1 LQVPTNVQRREQA
14 KRKLER
20 QLVRRA
26 ERAKR
31 RRVLAVVATAVT
43 VVVVAGGVYFLA
55 TTDFTNKDTGDDAA
69 AASTTPAAPV
79 EIPTE
84 VKALPTRPTPIADP
98 ATCEYRPSTEPAAK
112 EGTKAPEA
120 GGVAAT
126 GTATATIKSNVGE
139 LKLTL
144 DRALAPCAVN
154 SFVNLVKQGYYDG
167 STCHR
172 IGTEGL
178 QMLQCGDP
186 TGTGSGGPG
195 YTFDN
200 ETWPEL
206 TYGRGYLAMA
216 NAGTDEAT
224 QKGTNGS
231 QFFIVYGNAQLAP
244 DYTVFGSIDE
254 AGLKLIDEVARA
266 GHDGAF
272 DPAPGGGKPNKE
284 VKFETVSVA

>member
-1 LQVPTNVQRREQA
+1 MPTNVQRREQA

-31 RRVLAVVATAVT
+31 RRIIAVVATAAV
-43 VVVVAGGVYFLA
+43 VVVVAGGVYLLA
-55 TTDFTNKDTGDDAA
+55 ATDVFSSKSDDAA
-69 AASTTPAAPV
+69 AASSTSAAPIQ
-79 EIPTE
+79 IPTE

-98 ATCEYRPSTEPAAK
+98 ATCEYRPSKEPASK
-112 EGTKAPEA
+112 EGTKAPEGSA
-120 GGVAAT
+120 PAT
-126 GTATATIKSNVGE
+126 GTATATIKANIGE

-154 SFVNLVKQGYYDG
+154 SFVSLVKQGYYDG

-186 TGTGSGGPG
+186 TGTGTGGPG

-216 NAGTDEAT
+216 NAGADPET

-231 QFFIVYGNAQLAP
+231 QFFIVYGDAQLSP

-254 AGLKLIDEVARA
+254 AGLKLIDDVARA
-266 GHDGAF
+266 GHDGSF
-272 DPAPGGGKPNKE
+272 DPSPGGGKPNKE
-284 VKFETVSVA
+284 VKFETVTVA

>member
-1 LQVPTNVQRREQA
+1 MPTNVQRREQA

-31 RRVLAVVATAVT
+31 RRVFAVVGTVVA

-55 TTDFTNKDTGDDAA
+55 TADFGGGGDDAA
-69 AASTTPAAPV
+69 AASSDAPAPIT
-79 EIPTE
+79 IPTE
-84 VKALPTRPTPIADP
+84 VKALPTRPTPLADP
-98 ATCEYRPSTEPAAK
+98 ASCEYRPSTEPASK
-112 EGTKAPEA
+112 EGTKAPE
-120 GGVAAT
+120 GTGIAAS
-126 GTATATIKSNVGE
+126 GTVQATIKSNIGD
-139 LKLTL
+139 LNLTL

-154 SFVNLVKQGYYDG
+154 SFVNLAKQGYYDG

-172 IGTEGL
+172 IGTQGL

-195 YTFDN
+195 YAFDN

-231 QFFIVYGNAQLAP
+231 QFFIVYGDAQLSP
-244 DYTVFGSIDE
+244 DYSVFGSIDE
-254 AGLKLIDEVARA
+254 AGLKLVDEVARA
-266 GHDGAF
+266 GHDGSF
-272 DPAPGGGKPNKE
+272 DPSPGGGKPNKE
-284 VKFETVSVA
+284 VKFESVSVA

>member
-1 LQVPTNVQRREQA
+1 MPTNVQRREQA

-20 QLVRRA
+20 QLARRA

-31 RRVLAVVATAVT
+31 RRWVAIVSVFGTVIVAAGVIYYVATRP
-43 VVVVAGGVYFLA
+43 
-55 TTDFTNKDTGDDAA
+55 GDDNTDAA
-69 AASTTPAAPV
+69 AASTTSAAPIT
-79 EIPTE
+79 IPSE
-84 VKALPTRPTPIADP
+84 VKPLPTRPTALANPVN
-98 ATCEYRPSTEPAAK
+98 CEYPASKEPASK

-120 GGVAAT
+120 TGIPST
-126 GTATATIKSNVGE
+126 GTAAATIKANIGE

-144 DRALAPCAVN
+144 DRALAPCTVN
-154 SFVNLVKQGYYDG
+154 SFISLAKQGYYDG
-167 STCHR
+167 TTCHR

-216 NAGTDEAT
+216 NAGLDQET

-231 QFFIVYGNAQLAP
+231 QFFIVYGDAQLSP
-244 DYTVFGSIDE
+244 DYTVFGSVDE
-254 AGLKLIDEVARA
+254 AGLKLVDEVARA
-266 GHDGAF
+266 GHDGSF
-272 DPAPGGGKPNKE
+272 DPSPGGGKPNKE
-284 VKFETVSVA
+284 VKFESVTVA

>member
-1 LQVPTNVQRREQA
+1 MPTNVQRREQA

-31 RRVLAVVATAVT
+31 RRVFAVVGTVVA

-55 TTDFTNKDTGDDAA
+55 TADFGGGGGDDAA
-69 AASTTPAAPV
+69 ASSSAPAPIT
-79 EIPTE
+79 IPTE
-84 VKALPTRPTPIADP
+84 VKALPTRPTPLADP
-98 ATCEYRPSTEPAAK
+98 ASCEYRPSTEPASK
-112 EGTKAPEA
+112 EGTKAPE
-120 GGVAAT
+120 GGGIAAS
-126 GTATATIKSNVGE
+126 GTVQATVKANIGE

-195 YTFDN
+195 YAFDN

-231 QFFIVYGNAQLAP
+231 QFFIVYGDAQLSP
-244 DYTVFGSIDE
+244 DYSVFGSIDE

-266 GHDGAF
+266 GHDGSF

>member
-1 LQVPTNVQRREQA
+1 MPTNVQRREQA

-31 RRVLAVVATAVT
+31 RRVIAVVATAVV
-43 VVVVAGGVYFLA
+43 VVVVAGGAYFLA
-55 TTDFTNKDTGDDAA
+55 TTDFSKSGDDAA
-69 AASTTPAAPV
+69 ASSTTPAPIQ
-79 EIPTE
+79 IPTE
-84 VKALPTRPTPIADP
+84 VKALPTRPTPLADP
-98 ATCEYRPSTEPAAK
+98 ATCEYRPSTEPASK

-120 GGVAAT
+120 GAPAS
-126 GTATATIKSNVGE
+126 GTATATIKANIGE

-154 SFVNLVKQGYYDG
+154 SFISLAKQGYYDG

-195 YTFDN
+195 YAFDN

-216 NAGTDEAT
+216 NAGTDET
-224 QKGTNGS
+224 TKKGTNGS
-231 QFFIVYGNAQLAP
+231 QFFIVYGDAQLSP
-244 DYTVFGSIDE
+244 DYSVFGSLDE

-266 GHDGAF
+266 GHDGSF
-272 DPAPGGGKPNKE
+272 DPSPGGGKPNKE
-284 VKFETVSVA
+284 VKFESVTVA

>member
-1 LQVPTNVQRREQA
+1 MPTNVQRREQA

-31 RRVLAVVATAVT
+31 RRIIAVVATAVT

-55 TTDFTNKDTGDDAA
+55 TADFGSTGDDAA
-69 AASTTPAAPV
+69 GASSTTPAPIQ
-79 EIPTE
+79 IPTE

-98 ATCEYRPSTEPAAK
+98 ATCEYRPSKEPASK
-112 EGTKAPEA
+112 EGTKAPEGSA
-120 GGVAAT
+120 PAT
-126 GTATATIKSNVGE
+126 GTATATIKANIGE

-154 SFVNLVKQGYYDG
+154 SFINLAKQGYYDG

-186 TGTGSGGPG
+186 TGTGTGGPG

-216 NAGTDEAT
+216 NAGLDQET

-231 QFFIVYGNAQLAP
+231 QFFIVYGDAQLSP

-254 AGLKLIDEVARA
+254 AGLKLIDDVARA
-266 GHDGAF
+266 GHDGSF
-272 DPAPGGGKPNKE
+272 DPSPGGGKPNKE
-284 VKFETVSVA
+284 VKFESVTVA

>member
-1 LQVPTNVQRREQA
+1 MPTNVQRREQA

-31 RRVLAVVATAVT
+31 RRVLAVVVTAAL

-55 TTDFTNKDTGDDAA
+55 TTDFNSGDDNAA
-69 AASTTPAAPV
+69 GSSTTPTPV
-79 EIPTE
+79 QIPTE
-84 VKALPTRPTPIADP
+84 VKPLPKRPTPLADP
-98 ATCEYRPSTEPAAK
+98 VNCEYRPSKEASAK

-120 GGVAAT
+120 AGASSA
-126 GTATATIKSNVGE
+126 GTAAATIKSNIGE

-144 DRALAPCAVN
+144 DRSLAPCTVN
-154 SFVNLVKQGYYDG
+154 SFVSLAKQGYFNG
-167 STCHR
+167 TTCHR
-172 IGTEGL
+172 IGTQGL

-186 TGTGSGGPG
+186 TGSGSGGPG
-195 YTFDN
+195 YAFDN

-216 NAGTDEAT
+216 NAGADPET

-231 QFFIVYGNAQLAP
+231 QFFIVYGDAQLSP
-244 DYTVFGSIDE
+244 DYTVFGSVDE

-266 GHDGAF
+266 GHDGSF
-272 DPAPGGGKPNKE
+272 DPSPGGGKPNKE
-284 VKFETVSVA
+284 VKFEEVTVA

>member
-1 LQVPTNVQRREQA
+1 MPTNVQRREQA

-31 RRVLAVVATAVT
+31 RRVIAVVATAVI
-43 VVVVAGGVYFLA
+43 VVVIAGGVYFLA
-55 TTDFTNKDTGDDAA
+55 TTDFSSTGDDAA
-69 AASTTPAAPV
+69 AASSNTPAPI

-84 VKALPTRPTPIADP
+84 VKALPTRATPIADP
-98 ATCEYRPSTEPAAK
+98 ATCEYRPSTEPASK

-120 GGVAAT
+120 SAPAT
-126 GTATATIKSNVGE
+126 GTATATITSNVGE

-154 SFVNLVKQGYYDG
+154 SFVSLVKQGYYNG

-186 TGTGSGGPG
+186 TGTGTGGPG

-216 NAGTDEAT
+216 NAGGTEPG
-224 QKGTNGS
+224 KGTNGS
-231 QFFIVYGNAQLAP
+231 QFFIVYGDAQLSP
-244 DYTVFGSIDE
+244 DYTVFGSLDE

-266 GHDGAF
+266 GHDGSF
-272 DPAPGGGKPNKE
+272 DPSPGGGKPNKE
-284 VKFETVSVA
+284 VKFESVAVA

>member
-1 LQVPTNVQRREQA
+1 MPTNVQRREQA

-20 QLVRRA
+20 QLARRA

-31 RRVLAVVATAVT
+31 RRIVSVVVTVIAVVA
-43 VVVVAGGVYFLA
+43 VAGGVYFVSTA
-55 TTDFTNKDTGDDAA
+55 DFGGSDDAA
-69 AASTTPAAPV
+69 ATSTTPKPV

-84 VKALPTRPTPIADP
+84 VKALPKRPTPLADP
-98 ATCEYRPSTEPAAK
+98 VSCEYRQSKEPSSK

-120 GGVAAT
+120 SGVSST
-126 GTATATIKSNVGE
+126 GTATATIKANIGD

-144 DRALAPCAVN
+144 DRSLAPCTVN
-154 SFVNLVKQGYYDG
+154 SFVSLAKQGYFNG
-167 STCHR
+167 TTCHR

-186 TGTGSGGPG
+186 TGSGRGGPG
-195 YTFDN
+195 YAFDN

-216 NAGTDEAT
+216 NAGIDQET

-231 QFFIVYGNAQLAP
+231 QFFIVYGDAQLSP
-244 DYTVFGSIDE
+244 DYTVFGSVEE

-266 GHDGAF
+266 GHDGSF
-272 DPAPGGGKPNKE
+272 DPSPGGGKPNKE
-284 VKFETVSVA
+284 VKFETVTVE

>member
-1 LQVPTNVQRREQA
+1 MPTNVQRREQA

-31 RRVLAVVATAVT
+31 RRLLAVVATVVT

-55 TTDFTNKDTGDDAA
+55 TADFSDNTTDDAA
-69 AASTTPAAPV
+69 ASSTSAAPIQ
-79 EIPTE
+79 IPSE
-84 VKALPTRPTPIADP
+84 VKALPTRATPVADP
-98 ATCEYRPSTEPAAK
+98 ATCEYRPSTEPASK

-120 GGVAAT
+120 GAPAT
-126 GTATATIKSNVGE
+126 GTASATIKANIGE

-154 SFVNLVKQGYYDG
+154 SFVSLVKQGYYDG
-167 STCHR
+167 TGCHR
-172 IGTEGL
+172 ISTQGL

-186 TGTGSGGPG
+186 TGSGSGGPG

-216 NAGTDEAT
+216 NAGGTEPG
-224 QKGTNGS
+224 KGTNGS
-231 QFFIVYGNAQLAP
+231 QFFMVYGDAQLP
-244 DYTVFGSIDE
+244 PNYTVFGSVDE

-266 GHDGAF
+266 GHDGSF
-272 DPAPGGGKPNKE
+272 DASAGGGKPNKE
-284 VKFETVSVA
+284 VKFESVTIA

>member
-1 LQVPTNVQRREQA
+1 MPTNVQRREQA

-20 QLVRRA
+20 QLARRA

-31 RRVLAVVATAVT
+31 RRIVSVVATVIAVVA
-43 VVVVAGGVYFLA
+43 VAGGVYFLS
-55 TTDFTNKDTGDDAA
+55 TVDWSGDADAA
-69 AASTTPAAPV
+69 ATSTTPKPV
-79 EIPTE
+79 QIPTE
-84 VKALPTRPTPIADP
+84 VKALPKRPTPLADP
-98 ATCEYRPSTEPAAK
+98 VSCEYRQSKEPSAK

-120 GGVAAT
+120 GGITSA
-126 GTATATIKSNVGE
+126 GTASATIKANIGD

-144 DRALAPCAVN
+144 DRSLAPCTVN
-154 SFVNLVKQGYYDG
+154 SFVSLAKQGYFNG
-167 STCHR
+167 TTCHR

-186 TGTGSGGPG
+186 TGTGRGGPG
-195 YTFDN
+195 YAFDN

-216 NAGTDEAT
+216 NAGLDQET

-231 QFFIVYGNAQLAP
+231 QFFIVYGDAQLSP
-244 DYTVFGSIDE
+244 DYTVFGSVDE
-254 AGLKLIDEVARA
+254 AGLKLIDEVARG

-272 DPAPGGGKPNKE
+272 DPSPGGGKPNKE
-284 VKFETVSVA
+284 VKFESVTVD

>member
-1 LQVPTNVQRREQA
+1 MPTNVQRREQA

-20 QLVRRA
+20 QLVRRQ

-31 RRVLAVVATAVT
+31 RRIGAVVTTVVAVVAATGV
-43 VVVVAGGVYFLA
+43 VYFLA
-55 TTDFTNKDTGDDAA
+55 THDFGSSTDT
-69 AASTTPAAPV
+69 AASSTAAKPIT
-79 EIPTE
+79 IPTE
-84 VKALPTRPTPIADP
+84 VKALPKRPTPLADP
-98 ATCEYRPSTEPAAK
+98 VTCEYRTSKEPSAK

-120 GGVAAT
+120 TGISST
-126 GTATATIKSNVGE
+126 GTLTATIKANIGD

-144 DRALAPCAVN
+144 DKSLAPCTVN
-154 SFVNLVKQGYYDG
+154 SFVNLINQKYYDG

-186 TGTGSGGPG
+186 TGTGQGGPG
-195 YTFDN
+195 YAFDN

-216 NAGTDEAT
+216 NAGLDQET

-231 QFFIVYGNAQLAP
+231 QFFIVYGDAQLSP
-244 DYTVFGSIDE
+244 DYTVFGSLDE
-254 AGLKLIDEVARA
+254 AGLKLIDDVARA
-266 GHDGAF
+266 GHDGSF
-272 DPAPGGGKPNKE
+272 DPSPGGGKPNKE
-284 VKFETVSVA
+284 VKFESVTVG

>member
-1 LQVPTNVQRREQA
+1 MPTNVQRREQA

-26 ERAKR
+26 EREKR
-31 RRVLAVVATAVT
+31 RRMIAIVATAVT
-43 VVVVAGGVYFLA
+43 VVVVAGGVYWIA
-55 TTDFTNKDTGDDAA
+55 TTDFSSTGDDAA
-69 AASTTPAAPV
+69 ASSTTPAPI

-84 VKALPTRPTPIADP
+84 VKAMPTRPTPIADP
-98 ATCEYRPSTEPAAK
+98 TSCEYRPSKEPASK

-120 GGVAAT
+120 TGVSAT
-126 GTATATIKSNVGE
+126 GTATATVKANIGE

-154 SFVNLVKQGYYDG
+154 SFVSLAKQGYFDG
-167 STCHR
+167 SSCHR

-195 YTFDN
+195 YAFDN

-206 TYGRGYLAMA
+206 SYGRGYLAMA
-216 NAGTDEAT
+216 NAGLDQET

-231 QFFIVYGNAQLAP
+231 QFFIVYGDAQLSP
-244 DYTVFGSIDE
+244 DYTVFGSLDE

-266 GHDGAF
+266 GHDGSF
-272 DPAPGGGKPNKE
+272 DPSPGGGKPNKE
-284 VKFETVSVA
+284 VKFESVTVA

>member
-1 LQVPTNVQRREQA
+1 MQVPTNVQRREQA

-20 QLVRRA
+20 QLVRRT

-31 RRVLAVVATAVT
+31 RRVIAIVATAVT

-55 TTDFTNKDTGDDAA
+55 TADFSNTGDDAA
-69 AASTTPAAPV
+69 AASSNTPAPI

-98 ATCEYRPSTEPAAK
+98 ATCEYRPSTEPASK

-120 GGVAAT
+120 STAAT

-154 SFVNLVKQGYYDG
+154 SFVSLVKQGYYDG

-216 NAGTDEAT
+216 NAGGTEPG
-224 QKGTNGS
+224 KGTNGS
-231 QFFIVYGNAQLAP
+231 QFFIVYGDAQLSP
-244 DYTVFGSIDE
+244 DYTVFGSLDE

-266 GHDGAF
+266 GHDGSF
-272 DPAPGGGKPNKE
+272 DPSPGGGKPNKE
-284 VKFETVSVA
+284 VKFESVTIA

>member
-1 LQVPTNVQRREQA
+1 MPTNVQRREQA

-31 RRVLAVVATAVT
+31 RRILAVVVTAAL
-43 VVVVAGGVYFLA
+43 VVVVAGGVYFIA
-55 TTDFTNKDTGDDAA
+55 TTDFGGGDDAA
-69 AASTTPAAPV
+69 AGSSTTPTPIQ
-79 EIPTE
+79 IPTE
-84 VKALPTRPTPIADP
+84 VKALPKRPTPLADP
-98 ATCEYRPSTEPAAK
+98 VNCEYRPAKEGSAK

-120 GGVAAT
+120 SGIPSN
-126 GTATATIKSNVGE
+126 GTAAATIKSNVGE

-144 DRALAPCAVN
+144 DRSLAPCTVN
-154 SFVNLVKQGYYDG
+154 SFVSLAKQGYYDG
-167 STCHR
+167 TACHR

-186 TGTGSGGPG
+186 TGSGSGGPG
-195 YTFDN
+195 YAFDD
-200 ETWPEL
+200 EVWPEL

-216 NAGTDEAT
+216 NSGTDKET

-231 QFFIVYGNAQLAP
+231 QFFIVYGDAQLP
-244 DYTVFGSIDE
+244 PNYTVFGSVDE

-266 GHDGAF
+266 GHDGSF
-272 DPAPGGGKPNKE
+272 DPSPGGGKPNKE
-284 VKFETVSVA
+284 VKFESVSVA

>member
-1 LQVPTNVQRREQA
+1 MPTNVQRREQA

-31 RRVLAVVATAVT
+31 RRVLAVVVTAAL
-43 VVVVAGGVYFLA
+43 VVAVAGGAYFLA
-55 TTDFTNKDTGDDAA
+55 TADFGGDGDNA
-69 AASTTPAAPV
+69 AASSTPPQPIQ
-79 EIPTE
+79 IPTE
-84 VKALPTRPTPIADP
+84 VKALPQRPTPLADP
-98 ATCEYRPSTEPAAK
+98 VSCEYRTSAEGAAK

-120 GGVAAT
+120 TGVPSTGTVAAT
-126 GTATATIKSNVGE
+126 VKANIGE
-139 LKLTL
+139 LQLTL
-144 DRALAPCAVN
+144 DRSLAPCTVN
-154 SFVNLVKQGYYDG
+154 SFVSLVKQGYYDG
-167 STCHR
+167 TTCHR

-195 YTFDN
+195 YAFDN

-216 NAGTDEAT
+216 NAGQDKET

-231 QFFIVYGNAQLAP
+231 QFFIVYGDAQLPA
-244 DYTVFGSIDE
+244 DYTVFGSVDE

-266 GHDGAF
+266 GHDGSF

-284 VKFETVSVA
+284 VKFETVTTA

>member
-1 LQVPTNVQRREQA
+1 VPTNVQRREQA

-31 RRVLAVVATAVT
+31 RRVIAMVATGVI
-43 VVVVAGGVYFLA
+43 VVVIAGGVYLVA
-55 TTDFTNKDTGDDAA
+55 ATDFFSGSGEDAA
-69 AASTTPAAPV
+69 ASSTTTPAPIQ
-79 EIPTE
+79 IPTE

-98 ATCEYRPSTEPAAK
+98 ATCEYRPSTEPASK

-120 GGVAAT
+120 SAPAT
-126 GTATATIKSNVGE
+126 GTATATIKANIGE

-154 SFVNLVKQGYYDG
+154 SFVNLAKQGYYDG
-167 STCHR
+167 SGCHR

-216 NAGTDEAT
+216 NAGLDQAT

-231 QFFIVYGNAQLAP
+231 QFFIVYGDAQLSP
-244 DYTVFGSIDE
+244 DYTVFGSLDE
-254 AGLKLIDEVARA
+254 AGLKLVDEVARA

-272 DPAPGGGKPNKE
+272 DPSPGGGKPNKE
-284 VKFETVSVA
+284 VKFESVTIG

>member
-1 LQVPTNVQRREQA
+1 MPTNVQRREQA

-31 RRVLAVVATAVT
+31 RRIIAVVATAVT
-43 VVVVAGGVYFLA
+43 VIVVAGGVYFL
-55 TTDFTNKDTGDDAA
+55 TTVDFDKTGDDAA
-69 AASTTPAAPV
+69 ASSTTPAPIQ
-79 EIPTE
+79 IPTE

-98 ATCEYRPSTEPAAK
+98 ATCEYRPSKEPSSK
-112 EGTKAPEA
+112 EGTTAPEGSA
-120 GGVAAT
+120 PAS
-126 GTATATIKSNVGE
+126 GTATATIKANIGE

-154 SFVNLVKQGYYDG
+154 SFISLAKQGYYDG

-186 TGTGSGGPG
+186 TGTGTGGPG

-216 NAGTDEAT
+216 NAGLDQET

-231 QFFIVYGNAQLAP
+231 QFFIEYGDAQLSP
-244 DYTVFGSIDE
+244 DYTVFGSLDE
-254 AGLKLIDEVARA
+254 AGLKLVDEVARA
-266 GHDGAF
+266 GHDGSF
-272 DPAPGGGKPNKE
+272 DPSPGGGKPNKE
-284 VKFETVSVA
+284 VKFESVTVA